1 MSVACRRFPTPST
14 TPSRSSARPI
24 SRCRTITGA
33 TGGRRRSWEYLRR
46 DNLLPSL
53 HALLRVAGRGRGWGV
68 HPLSPLVESL
78 RRRPPPRPRER
89 ALLASD
95 PPPSPGGGGG
105 WSGRRS
111 DERQKAL

>member
-53 HALLRVAGRGRGWGV
+53 HALLRVAGRGRGGGGP
-68 HPLSPLVESL
+68 PLAPLAESL
-78 RRRPPPRPRER
+78 HSPPP
-89 ALLASD
+89 
-95 PPPSPGGGGG
+95 PPPSGATFPPLGPPPSAGGGG
-105 WSGRRS
+105 RS
-111 DERQKAL
+111 ERQRASAQT